1 MKLALYIIT
10 KPNPQ
15 MTRAAQR
22 LGVFG
27 DVERAAEAR
36 RRIRVS

>member
-10 KPNPQ
+10 KPNPHS
-15 MTRAAQR
+15 TRAMR

-27 DVERAAEAR
+27 GVERAAEAR

>member
-10 KPNPQ
+10 KPNSQ
-15 MTRAAQR
+15 MTRAQR

-36 RRIRVS
+36 GRIRVS